1 MRFLTILSINIRRV
15 NLGGSMVITVI
26 LNR

>member
-15 NLGGSMVITVI
+15 NLGGSTVITVI